1 MTNMAH
7 KTDPSAKVSPAL
19 AATLAGL
26 PDRAVVRVLLLL
38 DLPAHSV
45 TRRLT
50 PQERAKTLADT
61 RAATETLLERLRPTI
76 EAAGAVRVDDGAPTA
91 LGGVVL
97 DVPAAGVPH
106 LAQAEE
112 VRSILGDQPLAPPD
126 SAPPLKL
133 P

>member
-1 MTNMAH
+1 MAH
-7 KTDPSAKVSPAL
+7 QTNPSGKVSPPL

-38 DLPAHSV
+38 DLPARSG

-50 PQERAKTLADT
+50 SQERVQTLADT
-61 RAATETLLERLRPTI
+61 RAVANALLERLRPAF
-76 EAAGAVRVDDGAPTA
+76 EATGAVRVDDGGPTA

-97 DVPAAGVPH
+97 DVPAAGVAH

-112 VRSILGDQPLAPPD
+112 VRAILGDQPLISPERT
-126 SAPPLKL
+126 PPLKK